1 MKDKTTNYEKRHR
14 IFNILSILKC
24 YTILDAMGFIEEV
37 NMASSEQIAKEYYE
51 KGMSLVRANSVEL
64 GIDNLNMALS
74 IYEEL
79 HENTQYILTLRGLA
93 IAYGI
98 MGYDSKMLYKC
109 LSAFSYIDSNG
120 IKGAKHFFY
129 TTICNRYM
137 LLGDYDSAINYGKM
151 ALQDLEDYGTEFE
164 NEPHSYMV
172 TCLNLAYSYL
182 HIHRY
187 ADAEI
192 FLKRSSEIAQKND
205 MHHHD
210 LSLSV
215 LYASLHQ
222 RMGDPQYVYD
232 HIDELVTFIKNSK
245 ITIQDYIEDLKLLIE
260 TFCNMKEYERAE
272 AVVLSLDSSA
282 TISNDIHMKLEA
294 AKLYMMVYK
303 YSNETEKYHDACVKF
318 AEDTIAVA
326 NAEATEHLLEMDTA
340 IALSIADTPSELL

>member
-1 MKDKTTNYEKRHR
+1 
-14 IFNILSILKC
+14 
-24 YTILDAMGFIEEV
+24 
-37 NMASSEQIAKEYYE
+37 MASSEQIAKEYYD
-51 KGMSLVRANSVEL
+51 KGLSLVHCNNLEL

-74 IYEEL
+74 IYEEI
-79 HENTQYILTLRGLA
+79 EDTTQYILTLRGLA

-98 MGYDSKMLYKC
+98 MEYDSKMLYKC
-109 LSAFSYIDSNG
+109 LAAFDYIDKHG
-120 IKGAKHFFY
+120 IKGAKHYFY

-151 ALQDLEDYGTEFE
+151 ALQDLEDNGTEFA

-172 TCLNLAYSYL
+172 ACLNLAYSYL
-182 HIHRY
+182 HVNRY
-187 ADAEI
+187 ADAEN
-192 FLKRSSEIAQKND
+192 FLKRANEISTKND

-215 LYASLHQ
+215 LNASLHQ
-222 RMGDPQYVYD
+222 KMGDTKYVYD
-232 HIDELVTFIKNSK
+232 HLEDLVTFIKSSK

-260 TFCNMKEYERAE
+260 TFCGMKEYDRAE

-282 TISNDIHMKLEA
+282 TISSDVHMKLEA
-294 AKLYMMVYK
+294 AKLYMLVYK
-303 YSNETEKYHDACVKF
+303 NSGNTEKYHEACVRF

-340 IALSIADTPSELL
+340 IALSIADTPTELL